1 MADGDRLREVVRL
14 LREELRARADRH
26 PAGHLLGRR
35 GDALLVEASVPLA
48 ADEDL
53 LDEAA
58 GSLGERLQQALSGLL
73 AQRSVLQAGCVYCL
87 RCRTSG
93 CAHSRPGGSREVFAG
108 YGPSGVPR
116 FVDFGQWLL
125 SSGDI
130 RVETLYREGRSLVA
144 HWSGERELTRDLL
157 PAFRDARVGFRL
169 LGQVAA
175 GWYRVPAGERHS
187 DALALSFQIVS
198 TSPEGRKR
206 RFGLNVVGAAP
217 GGAPLEDLHERLGA
231 LPWSAAVRWTQLAL
245 EDVERHQRGRRRQSD
260 EVIER
265 RMEGLLAG
273 LARRLEQRQ
282 RSSSRRTRH
291 AERRHESGQ
300 RPTRMAV
307 LDLERARAE
316 DILVDGRDRTL
327 VVLGERGRTHF
338 FNRSGKLVTSV
349 RYPPETIE
357 RRKSGGRWRPA
368 SSEDVAALR
377 QAVSES

>member
-1 MADGDRLREVVRL
+1 MADDDRLREVVRL
-14 LREELRARADRH
+14 LREELRARAERH

-35 GDALLVEASVPLA
+35 GDSLSFEADVPLA
-48 ADEDL
+48 AGENSL
-53 LDEAA
+53 EEAA
-58 GSLGERLQQALSGLL
+58 GGLGKRLQQGLSDLL
-73 AQRSVLQAGCVYCL
+73 AQRSVLLAGCVYCL
-87 RCRTSG
+87 RCRTSA
-93 CAHSRPGGSREVFAG
+93 CDHSRPNGSREVFAG

-125 SSGDI
+125 SSGDL
-130 RVETLYREGRSLVA
+130 RVEALYREGRSLVA

-175 GWYRVPAGERHS
+175 GWYRVPAGERRS
-187 DALALSFQIVS
+187 DSLALSFQIVS

-217 GGAPLEDLHERLGA
+217 GGAQLEDLHVRLGA
-231 LPWSAAVRWTQLAL
+231 LPWSTAVRWAQLAL
-245 EDVERHQRGRRRQSD
+245 EDVERRQRGRRRQSD
-260 EVIER
+260 EAIER

-307 LDLERARAE
+307 LDLERARPE

-338 FNRSGKLVTSV
+338 FNQSGKLVTSV
-349 RYPPETIE
+349 RYPAESID
-357 RRKSGGRWRPA
+357 RRRRGGRWSQA
-368 SSEDVAALR
+368 SAEEVAALR
-377 QAVSES
+377 QAVSDG